1 MHPSLETV
9 DHRPWPLPEGRW
21 NLRQQWLDLLFAH
34 WPIDA
39 AELKP
44 LVPEGVEIE
53 EYGGTSWLGI
63 VPFRM
68 AGVMFRGLPDLPGL
82 SAFPELNVRLYVR
95 HGGRSGVWFLS
106 LDAPNLAAVLAARFR
121 YGLPYHWSKVVH
133 RSHDAAGAAYP
144 FEMTAECGRARP
156 ALRFRAGYG
165 PAGEVFRASPGSLEH
180 FLTER
185 YCLFTRGRGGKI
197 LRVDVHHEPWP
208 LQAGRAELDAGDL
221 VKPFGLSLP
230 DTAPHLLFSSGVR
243 VVSWPA
249 RDVRRELELVAGGSG
264 LRPALG
270 MDVPSVVP
278 YGFPGGTA
286 AGCSAHGAAM
296 KNS

>member
-1 MHPSLETV
+1 MHPSLEQV
-9 DHRPWPLPEGRW
+9 DHRPWPVPEGRW

-39 AELKP
+39 TVLKP

-53 EYGGTSWLGI
+53 EYGGTSWVGV

-68 AGVMFRGLPDLPGL
+68 TGVMFRGLPDLPWL
-82 SAFPELNVRLYVR
+82 SAFPELNLRLYVR

-106 LDAPNLAAVLAARFR
+106 LDAPNLVAVLAARFR
-121 YGLPYHWSKVVH
+121 YGLPYHWSKVEH
-133 RSHDAAGAAYP
+133 RAHDGADADYP
-144 FEMTAECGRARP
+144 FTMTAECGRAQP
-156 ALRFRAGYG
+156 PLRFRASYG
-165 PAGEVFRASPGSLEH
+165 PAGAVFRAKPGSLEH

-208 LQAGRAELDAGDL
+208 LQPGRAEVDAGDL
-221 VKPFGLSLP
+221 LRPFGLGLP
-230 DTAPHLLFSSGVR
+230 ECAPHLLFSSGVR

-249 RDVRRELELVAGGSG
+249 CVVRHEMETVSTGSR

-270 MDVPSVVP
+270 MNVSSAANLSL
-278 YGFPGGTA
+278 GKAQRPGRHA
-286 AGCSAHGAAM
+286 PA
-296 KNS
+296 

>member
-1 MHPSLETV
+1 MYPSLEQV
-9 DHRPWPLPEGRW
+9 DHRPWPVPEGRW

-39 AELKP
+39 AVLKP

-53 EYGGTSWLGI
+53 EFGGISWVGV

-68 AGVMFRGLPDLPGL
+68 TGVMFRGLPDLPWL
-82 SAFPELNVRLYVR
+82 SSFPELNLRLYVR
-95 HGGRSGVWFLS
+95 HRGRSGVWFLS
-106 LDAPNLAAVLAARFR
+106 LDAPNLVAVLAARFR
-121 YGLPYHWSKVVH
+121 YGLPYHWSKVEH
-133 RSHDAAGAAYP
+133 LSHDGADAAYP
-144 FEMTAECGRARP
+144 FTMTAECGRARP
-156 ALRFRAGYG
+156 PLRFRARYG
-165 PAGEVFRASPGSLEH
+165 PAGAVFRAKPGSLEH

-208 LQAGRAELDAGDL
+208 LQPGRAEVYAGDL
-221 VKPFGLSLP
+221 LRPFGLQLP
-230 DTAPHLLFSSGVR
+230 EGPPHLLFSSGVR

-249 RDVRRELELVAGGSG
+249 CVVQQEMETVSAGSR

-270 MDVPSVVP
+270 MNVSS
-278 YGFPGGTA
+278 A
-286 AGCSAHGAAM
+286 ANLSRGKAQRPVCQAPA
-296 KNS
+296 